1 SAVSASACPSTGA
14 PPAADPV
21 RGGGPP
27 CRAPRPR
34 SRRGCGC
41 RCTRPSRRGRRP
53 SPPGRTSTAASLRRN
68 AGSRP
73 SRSSCRLVALRVMV
87 VRFLAPLP
95 AGYHALSRC
104 VKRVDS
110 REPGTPLPVH
120 SSRYG
125 PAPVRDL
132 CFLTATALRELIRSR
147 RASVTEVLQ
156 AHLAQ
161 IERVNPKVN
170 AIVTLRTDEALAEAH
185 AADAA
190 LARGE
195 EGGPLFGLPVAHKD
209 LVPTRGLRTTWGS
222 PIYTDHV
229 PEHDGLI
236 VERIKA
242 AGAITVGKT
251 NTPEFGAGSQTV
263 NEVFGRTLTR

>member
-1 SAVSASACPSTGA
+1 M
-14 PPAADPV
+14 
-21 RGGGPP
+21 
-27 CRAPRPR
+27 
-34 SRRGCGC
+34 
-41 RCTRPSRRGRRP
+41 
-53 SPPGRTSTAASLRRN
+53 N
-68 AGSRP
+68 
-73 SRSSCRLVALRVMV
+73 
-87 VRFLAPLP
+87 
-95 AGYHALSRC
+95 
-104 VKRVDS
+104 
-110 REPGTPLPVH
+110 
-120 SSRYG
+120 
-125 PAPVRDL
+125 DL

-147 RASVTEVLQ
+147 RASVTEVLE
-156 AHLAQ
+156 AHLTQ

-222 PIYTDHV
+222 PIYKDHV

-242 AGAITVGKT
+242 AGAITIGKT
-251 NTPEFGAGSQTV
+251 NTPEFGAGSQTF
-263 NEVFGRTLTR
+263 NEVFGRTLNPYDPSKTCGGSSGGAAVALA